1 MKDKLAIVILAAG
14 KGTRMDSELPKV
26 LHKVN
31 GKPMIV
37 NVLNSAIKLK
47 PNLIITIVGYKADLV
62 KESLTDYNTKFVLQK
77 EQKGTGHAVLQCSHE
92 LKNFDEVFLTGTAA
106 EITPVKSIDSLGFRT
121 GDNTTTFQ
129 FMKDYKKIVTD
140 TN

>member
-1 MKDKLAIVILAAG
+1 MLDYRVYVAEATSSNIFLIKDKYIHTPIPDCFLNGITRQTVIEMVKDQGFNLVE
-14 KGTRMDSELPKV
+14 R
-26 LHKVN
+26 HI
-31 GKPMIV
+31 KP
-37 NVLNSAIKLK
+37 
-47 PNLIITIVGYKADLV
+47 D
-62 KESLTDYNTKFVLQK
+62 
-77 EQKGTGHAVLQCSHE
+77 E

-129 FMKDYKKIVTD
+129 FMKDYKKIVTG

>member
-37 NVLNSAIKLK
+37 NVLNTAIKLK

-62 KESLTDYNTKFVLQK
+62 KESLTDYNTKFVLQQ

-92 LKNFDEVFLTGTAA
+92 LKNLDGKLFF
-106 EITPVKSIDSLGFRT
+106 KS
-121 GDNTTTFQ
+121 
-129 FMKDYKKIVTD
+129 
-140 TN
+140 